1 MDKSEQTKKTFLA
14 VVKASGLDGAEKKVG
29 NMLYSVTTKLP
40 VIIEKHREKL
50 ASEIGKGDISNP
62 NQLDYIIEYLIKN
75 EKKGG
80 VDM

>member
-1 MDKSEQTKKTFLA
+1 
-14 VVKASGLDGAEKKVG
+14 
-29 NMLYSVTTKLP
+29 MLYSVTTKLP